1 MNGGSVSTAAVGA
14 ATGGGMWENIGKA
27 SNLFAEAS
35 PLAPYLKAGKF
46 LMGAAKLWG
55 GAKQKTKE
63 SKAKIRVIDDQLGGL
78 QQSMRDLGAATE
90 AKKEVGRSEFDTG
103 VTQLGRSTSYGMED
117 ITGASQSAA
126 KKSGLISGD
135 WQGEQRRE
143 RTTEAYGAQIQKQED
158 VFSREMMAIDEM
170 YSTEANKIDAQTK
183 SLQADRKKLEASD
196 DFWENMKSGLLGG

>member
-1 MNGGSVSTAAVGA
+1 MADPAAGSAWG
-14 ATGGGMWENIGKA
+14 NIGGFMDLFGKA
-27 SNLFAEAS
+27 AETN
-35 PLAPYLKAGKF
+35 PYVKAGKF
-46 LMGAAKLWG
+46 ALGVGKMMF
-55 GAKQKTKE
+55 GAKQKEEE
-63 SKAKIRVIDDQLGGL
+63 SLAQIGVIDEQLGGL
-78 QQSMRDLGAATE
+78 QQSMRDLGEATS
-90 AKKEVGRSEFDTG
+90 AKKDVGRMEFGTG
-103 VTQLGRSTSYGMED
+103 VTELGRSTSYGMED

-135 WQGEQRRE
+135 WQAEQRRE
-143 RTTEAYGAQIQKQED
+143 RTTESYGAQIQKQED